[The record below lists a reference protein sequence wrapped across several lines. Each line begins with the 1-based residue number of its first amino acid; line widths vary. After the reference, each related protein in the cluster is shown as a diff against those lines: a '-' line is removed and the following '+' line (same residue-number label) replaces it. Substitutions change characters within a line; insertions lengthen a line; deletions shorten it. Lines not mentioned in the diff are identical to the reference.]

1 MMKQVEVVAT
11 ALVAPSEETPRQP
24 LWLSNL
30 DLAVPRTH
38 TPLVYYYPALPA
50 DTTDAFAPDRMKA
63 ALARALVPFYP
74 LAGRLGFG
82 PDGRLQIECNGE
94 GALFVVAR
102 TNDLT
107 GNEIFDDYVPSP
119 EIRRTFVP
127 LAQPGDTSSPLAMFQ
142 VTFLRCG
149 GVVLGTAIH
158 HAVMDGV
165 GAFQFVQTWSGLAR
179 GLDVAE
185 ACNPTPFHDRTLL
198 RARSPPRPAFDHFA
212 YSPAFLGGRAPR
224 PYVTRVYPVSP
235 KLLADLKSRC
245 SDPGAGA
252 GVSTYCAI
260 AAHLWRCVCVA
271 RGKASGS
278 DTRLGLPAN
287 VRHRVSPPLPR
298 GFFGN
303 AVVRDLVV
311 ARVSDVLGNSLGS
324 VAETIRK
331 GVDGVGDAFV
341 RSVVDYLE
349 LELGK
354 NKGGSGGNKEE
365 AAREREEL
373 VPASDLWAVS
383 WLGMAMYDADFGC
396 GAPRFV
402 APAQMF
408 GVGTAYMTPCAN
420 RDDGITVLLSME
432 AEYIDCFEK
441 VFYGE

>member
-11 ALVAPSEETPRQP
+11 ALVAPSEETPQQP

-30 DLAVPRTH
+30 DLAVPRAH
-38 TPLVYYYPALPA
+38 TPLVYYYQEPPAG
-50 DTTDAFAPDRMKA
+50 TGAFAPERLKH
-63 ALARALVPFYP
+63 ALAAALVPFYP
-74 LAGRLGFG
+74 LAGRLGAG

-94 GALFVVAR
+94 GALFVVA
-102 TNDLT
+102 TAADLT
-107 GNEIFDDYVPSP
+107 GDEVFNDYVPST

-127 LAQPGDTSSPLAMFQ
+127 LAQPGDASSPLAMFQ
-142 VTFLRCG
+142 VTFLGCG

-158 HAVMDGV
+158 HTVMDGV
-165 GAFQFVQTWSGLAR
+165 GSFQFVQTWSGLAR

-198 RARSPPRPAFDHFA
+198 RARSLPRPAFDHFP
-212 YSPAFLGGRAPR
+212 YSSAFLSGRAAR
-224 PYVTRVYPVSP
+224 PHVTRVYPVSP

-245 SDPGAGA
+245 SDSGA
-252 GVSTYCAI
+252 VSTYCAV

-271 RGKASGS
+271 RGKGPGS

-287 VRHRVSPPLPR
+287 VRQRVSPPLPR
-298 GFFGN
+298 GYFGN
-303 AVVRDLVV
+303 AIVRDLVA
-311 ARVSDVLGNSLGS
+311 ARVEVVLDSSLGT

-331 GVDGVGDAFV
+331 AVDGVGDAFV

-349 LELGK
+349 LELG
-354 NKGGSGGNKEE
+354 NKGGGGGDGNKDEE
-365 AAREREEL
+365 EAREREVL

-408 GVGTAYMTPCAN
+408 GVRTAYITPCAN
-420 RDDGITVLLSME
+420 SRDDGITVLLSME

-441 VFYGE
+441 VFYG

>member
-1 MMKQVEVVAT
+1 MVKQVEVVET
-11 ALVAPSEETPRQP
+11 ALVAPSEATPRQP

-38 TPLVYYYPALPA
+38 TPLVYYYPPA
-50 DTTDAFAPDRMKA
+50 PHAGTGAFAPDRMKA

-74 LAGRLGFG
+74 LAGRLGSG
-82 PDGRLQIECNGE
+82 LDGRLQIECNGE

-107 GNEIFDDYVPSP
+107 GDEIFGDYVPSP

-127 LAQPGDTSSPLAMFQ
+127 SAQAGQEPSPLAMFQ
-142 VTFLRCG
+142 VTFLGCG

-165 GAFQFVQTWSGLAR
+165 GAFQFVQTWAGLAR
-179 GLDVAE
+179 GLDAAD

-198 RARSPPRPAFDHFA
+198 RARSPPRPAFDHSV
-212 YSPAFLGGRAPR
+212 YSPAFLGGRAAR

-235 KLLADLKSRC
+235 KLLADLKSLC
-245 SDPGAGA
+245 GGGSGA
-252 GVSTYCAI
+252 STYCAV

-271 RGKASGS
+271 RGKAPGA

-298 GFFGN
+298 GYFGN
-303 AVVRDLVV
+303 AVVRDLVA
-311 ARVSDVLGNSLGS
+311 ARVGDLLGSSLGS

-331 GVDGVGDAFV
+331 AVDGVGDAFV

-354 NKGGSGGNKEE
+354 NKKGGGDSDNKEE
-365 AAREREEL
+365 AAREEL

-383 WLGMAMYDADFGC
+383 WLGMAMYDADFGS

-408 GVGTAYMTPCAN
+408 GIGTAYMTPCAN
-420 RDDGITVLLSME
+420 RDDGIIVLFSIE
-432 AEYIDCFEK
+432 AEYIECFEK

>member
-11 ALVAPSEETPRQP
+11 ALVAPSEATPRQP

-38 TPLVYYYPALPA
+38 TPLVYYYPALPSGTA
-50 DTTDAFAPDRMKA
+50 AFAPDRMKA

-74 LAGRLGFG
+74 LAGRLGAG
-82 PDGRLQIECNGE
+82 HDGRLQIKCNGE

-102 TNDLT
+102 AADLT
-107 GNEIFDDYVPSP
+107 GDEIFDDYVPSP
-119 EIRRTFVP
+119 EIRRNFVP
-127 LAQPGDTSSPLAMFQ
+127 LAQQPGDASSPLAMFQ
-142 VTFLRCG
+142 VTFLGCG

-179 GLDVAE
+179 GLDVDE

-198 RARSPPRPAFDHFA
+198 RARSPPRPAYDHFA
-212 YSPAFLGGRAPR
+212 YSPAFLGGRAAR
-224 PYVTRVYPVSP
+224 PHVTRAYPVSP

-245 SDPGAGA
+245 SDDPF
-252 GVSTYCAI
+252 GVSTYCAV

-271 RGKASGS
+271 RGKAPES

-298 GFFGN
+298 GYFGN
-303 AVVRDLVV
+303 AVVRDLVA
-311 ARVSDVLGNSLGS
+311 ARVGDVLGSSLGS

-331 GVDGVGDAFV
+331 AVDGVGDAFV

-349 LELGK
+349 LELE
-354 NKGGSGGNKEE
+354 NKGGGGEE
-365 AAREREEL
+365 AAREEL
-373 VPASDLWAVS
+373 APASDLWAVS